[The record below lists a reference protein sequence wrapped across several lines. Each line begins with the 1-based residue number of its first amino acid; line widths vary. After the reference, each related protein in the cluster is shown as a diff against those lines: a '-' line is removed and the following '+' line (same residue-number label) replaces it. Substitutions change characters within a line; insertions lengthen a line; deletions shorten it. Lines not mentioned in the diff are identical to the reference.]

1 MAGVFGRSVLVLWL
15 YLKYETLIYSVQKCS
30 LKKDLDHFAVE
41 CIIEASGADHR
52 PSAPAGGVSSVHL
65 QQVGLQLLCLVLE
78 ALSEGLDQTCC
89 AAFVFHQLDAVS
101 WKSDGKQA
109 SSGVYICLYT
119 KHEQVRMRVLTTDS
133 GVGLDKHLTSFL
145 PQQYRLA

>member
-15 YLKYETLIYSVQKCS
+15 YLKYETLIYSVQKCF
-30 LKKDLDHFAVE
+30 LKRIW
-41 CIIEASGADHR
+41 IILQLNVLLKPLEQIIR

-89 AAFVFHQLDAVS
+89 AAFVFHQLDTVS
-101 WKSDGKQA
+101 WKSDEK
-109 SSGVYICLYT
+109 
-119 KHEQVRMRVLTTDS
+119 
-133 GVGLDKHLTSFL
+133 
-145 PQQYRLA
+145 